1 MEVIVMPFH
10 SQGHMNT
17 MLQFA
22 KRLAYK
28 GNDSIQITL
37 ATALSTTQKMS
48 NSNNDFNFIR
58 LETIYDDSNET
69 GLNFQARMNKF
80 KIEASVQLDRLIT
93 ATLSRSS
100 GTKCLLI
107 YDANMEWALDVAKKC
122 NVLTAAFVTQGC
134 AYVASFYPLF
144 LQEYPHVAAA
154 DVFVDP
160 PLSVPILSEEEL
172 LKGLP
177 GLQYL
182 SSTSSNS
189 DYSGADF
196 GKKPIH
202 LLIRMVLV
210 SMENLHLAD
219 WVLFNS
225 FDQLEDEIALP
236 CSAQSHDRLIVIGKG
251 NSVRSADEPIGPL
264 VESCIFCS
272 VTTGGVWLIFHRG
285 QGKTQTIEHAV
296 GLLQEIVRC
305 VGSVN
310 PTSPI
315 PPGDGQQLKYLR
327 KETKE
332 TGNWDRNAEYRREAW
347 VVKWMKNLWH
357 VRTIGPTLPS
367 EYLDKRIEYDVNY
380 GFSLYKPNDEA
391 CRNWLNA
398 KQAASVVYVAFGSAA
413 SLSVDQMTEMAEA
426 LKQNPSSFLW
436 VVREGEQKKLPK
448 DFISETSDKGLVISW
463 CAQLDV
469 LSHEAVGCFVTHCG
483 WNSTIEALSFG
494 VPMLAMPQFMDQLI
508 DAHFVDQVWGVG
520 IRPKK
525 NEDNIVTCEEIKHSL
540 EEIMHGQ
547 RAEKIKEN
555 AAKWKALAREAVSEG
570 GSTDKHIDE
579 IINRLASL

>member
-28 GNDSIQITL
+28 SDIKITL
-37 ATALSTTQKMS
+37 ATTLTTTQKMS
-48 NSNNDFNFIR
+48 NSTSDFNFIR
-58 LETIYDDSNET
+58 LETIYDDSNEA

-80 KIEASVQLDRLIT
+80 KIEASAELDRLIT

-100 GTKCLLI
+100 KCLLV
-107 YDANMEWALDVAKKC
+107 YDAAMEWALDVAKKC

-134 AYVASFYPLF
+134 AYMASFYPMF
-144 LQEYPHVAAA
+144 LQEYPRVAAA
-154 DVFVDP
+154 NLFVDP
-160 PLSVPILSEEEL
+160 PSSVPNLSEEEL

-182 SSTSSNS
+182 SSSSSNS
-189 DYSGADF
+189 DNSGAHT

-202 LLIRMVLV
+202 LLIQMVLL

-225 FDQLEDEIALP
+225 FDQLEDE
-236 CSAQSHDRLIVIGKG
+236 
-251 NSVRSADEPIGPL
+251 
-264 VESCIFCS
+264 
-272 VTTGGVWLIFHRG
+272 
-285 QGKTQTIEHAV
+285 
-296 GLLQEIVRC
+296 
-305 VGSVN
+305 
-310 PTSPI
+310 
-315 PPGDGQQLKYLR
+315 
-327 KETKE
+327 
-332 TGNWDRNAEYRREAW
+332 

-367 EYLDKRIEYDVNY
+367 AYLDKRIEYDVNY

-391 CRNWLNA
+391 CMNWLNT

-413 SLSVDQMTEMAEA
+413 SLSADQMAEMAEA
-426 LKQNPSSFLW
+426 LKENPSSFLW

-469 LSHEAVGCFVTHCG
+469 LAHEAVGCFVTHCG

-525 NEDNIVTCEEIKHSL
+525 NEDNIVTCEEIKSGL

-570 GSTDKHIDE
+570 GSTDKNIDE